1 MKTCRFCNNQ
11 QESGDRCDACGSP
24 FSADKVDFSEGFPD
38 LTGGESAFPDPTIP
52 QIPDPT
58 VPVAPVPV
66 DASPAEDTPAAEKVP
81 VPEETAEATEV
92 AAGVPETPEDKPADA
107 PVETAPERKVIYSAA
122 ASGETVYQR
131 SKGGYHPN
139 AAPEAFKPS
148 LSTSD
153 DAPKE
158 QAGPGWWNGA
168 PNASSSTADSA
179 SGPSVPDPE
188 KIVAAASVPKQD
200 PKSAAASYKKTYIHS
215 LITFILSA
223 VGLLCCC
230 GMSTPSLVLSLIAF
244 LKVKPLNDGLQVR
257 DPEKAVNS
265 AKIMTDIADILLF
278 VAAVIM
284 GIVIFVF

>member
-11 QESGDRCDACGSP
+11 QENGDRCDACGSP

-38 LTGGESAFPDPTIP
+38 LTGGEGAFPDPTASSF
-52 QIPDPT
+52 PDPT
-58 VPVAPVPV
+58 ISQIPEPTAPVAPVPV
-66 DASPAEDTPAAEKVP
+66 DASPAEETPAAEKAP
-81 VPEETAEATEV
+81 APEN
-92 AAGVPETPEDKPADA
+92 
-107 PVETAPERKVIYSAA
+107 ERKVMYSAA
-122 ASGETVYQR
+122 ASGETVYLK

-139 AAPEAFKPS
+139 SAPESFTPS

-158 QAGPGWWNGA
+158 QSGPGWWNGA
-168 PNASSSTADSA
+168 PNASSSTADSTSA
-179 SGPSVPDPE
+179 PSVPDPE
-188 KIVAAASVPKQD
+188 KIVAAASVPQQD

-265 AKIMTDIADILLF
+265 AKIMTDIADILL
-278 VAAVIM
+278 AVSAIIM
-284 GIVIFVF
+284 GIVIFAF